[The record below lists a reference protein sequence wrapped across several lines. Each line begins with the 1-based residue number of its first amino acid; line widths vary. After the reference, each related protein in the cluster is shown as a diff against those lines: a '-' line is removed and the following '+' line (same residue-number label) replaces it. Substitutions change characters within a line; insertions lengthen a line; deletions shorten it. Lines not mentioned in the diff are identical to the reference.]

1 MKELKK
7 IDRQLGHTD
16 SHHPYD
22 HLEMTNMGES
32 QGHSNSNNSYF
43 YQKAVFP
50 SNLNSNNT
58 TNSRMNFNSNSS
70 NNDFHLNLDSHF
82 KSKSSFNP
90 GGSPLKVK

>member
-7 IDRQLGHTD
+7 IDRQLGGHTD
-16 SHHPYD
+16 SHPYD
-22 HLEMTNMGES
+22 HEIMNMGES
-32 QGHSNSNNSYF
+32 QGHSNSNNSSV

-70 NNDFHLNLDSHF
+70 NNEFHLNLDSHF